1 MFCEQIAVIVYV
13 VVVVAVF
20 VVGLVEN
27 LKLWSLSLSSD
38 LFLLSKEFEAGK
50 EIQTRFSQSKLS

>member
-1 MFCEQIAVIVYV
+1 MFCEEIAVIVYAV

-38 LFLLSKEFEAGK
+38 LFLLWKEFEAAK
-50 EIQTRFSQSKLS
+50 PRLSQSKLS